1 MQNKLQPTDYNDHM
15 RKYLEMPQRFYDHAV
30 GIEIAIKKNQREIEA
45 AIPDAKKSARL
56 ADLVVSTADVNE
68 KVLELLAYT
77 KNLLQ
82 EIANDAETVMDGA
95 RLKNLIQDQSDTIK
109 TLMKYEQ

>member
-1 MQNKLQPTDYNDHM
+1 MQNKPIDYPDHM
-15 RKYLEMPQRFYDHAV
+15 RKYLEMPQRFYDHSV

-56 ADLVVSTADVNE
+56 ADLIVSTSDVNE
-68 KVLELLAYT
+68 KVLEMLQWTRA
-77 KNLLQ
+77 LLQ
-82 EIANDAETVMDGA
+82 EVANDADTVMDGA
-95 RLKNLIQDQSDTIK
+95 RLKNLIQDQSDTIR